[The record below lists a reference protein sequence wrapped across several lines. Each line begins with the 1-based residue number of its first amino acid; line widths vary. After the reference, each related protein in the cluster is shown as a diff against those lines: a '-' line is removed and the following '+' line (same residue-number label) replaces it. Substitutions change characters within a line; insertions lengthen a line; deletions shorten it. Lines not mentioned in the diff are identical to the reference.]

1 MKKNQTIDFRRDWY
15 TSKQIS
21 IYFGKS
27 ERTITRKRQQIMK
40 EYPTNN
46 LFIFKNGKFYY
57 HFEFIREII
66 HINLFKDIR
75 KIRSYKNTIDCLK
88 KVGTLEHH
96 LALLDWNYFITI
108 APGYDLSQKKCF
120 ELMHK
125 IYDKL
130 VVASFGTKVRMYASV
145 EPFSNRTG
153 LHLHSIL
160 KINAN
165 IDLLSDEIRKICKY
179 ARVDIRHYDAY
190 LAGSF
195 YVGKDTDNH
204 GLAWDLM
211 GTHLKQE
218 GLDLLL
224 PKKK

>member
-1 MKKNQTIDFRRDWY
+1 MKKNQKIDFRRDWY
-15 TSKQIS
+15 TAQSLS
-21 IYFGKS
+21 SYFGISK
-27 ERTITRKRQQIMK
+27 RTIARKRQ
-40 EYPTNN
+40 N
-46 LFIFKNGKFYY
+46 LNKKFPFNSLFKFKNGKFYY
-57 HFEFIREII
+57 HFDFLEELI
-66 HINLFKDIR
+66 HEELINDI
-75 KIRSYKNTIDCLK
+75 KKMKSYKNTIDCLK
-88 KVGTLEHH
+88 RVGTLEHH

-130 VVASFGTKVRMYASV
+130 VVASFGTKVRMYGSI
-145 EPFSNRTG
+145 EPFTHRAG
-153 LHLHSIL
+153 YHHHIIL

-165 IDLLSDEIRKICKY
+165 KDLLSDEISKICMY
-179 ARVDIRHYDAY
+179 ARVDIRHYDPY

-218 GLDLLL
+218 GLDLML
-224 PKKK
+224 PKVS